1 MAALPDR
8 HTRLACYRPVAIL
21 NSGHPLDPDQ
31 NNSKADEQPAPRKAG
46 TRQVIATMFWGL
58 CMIGKKGTWERD
70 GVTLTPLQ
78 VVAGALVTTLVVIGL
93 LLLLVRMAVG

>member
-1 MAALPDR
+1 
-8 HTRLACYRPVAIL
+8 
-21 NSGHPLDPDQ
+21 
-31 NNSKADEQPAPRKAG
+31 
-46 TRQVIATMFWGL
+46 MFWGL